1 VVNFSLKASV
11 ATAAKFDKWD
21 ATLTF
26 PSTDVTTGLFDTK
39 IQAGSVNTGSGV
51 KDDKPKG
58 KDFFDAKDHRTS
70 RFIQDKIVQTD
81 PITFVNGILFA
92 SI

>member
-58 KDFFDAKDHRTS
+58 KDFFDAKDH
-70 RFIQDKIVQTD
+70 QY
-81 PITFVNGILFA
+81 ITFHSGQNCSDRSDHLC
-92 SI
+92 